1 MGYQI
6 GNLGPGRQSGD
17 HRAKA
22 IEKYPDTGVE
32 PVAYGLRIHCFTFF
46 ALYNTLA
53 THSQKHHMAYLLVR
67 KAIRVLNLQSLQIEH
82 DFVQL

>member
-6 GNLGPGRQSGD
+6 GNLGPGRQSGN

-32 PVAYGLRIHCFTFF
+32 
-46 ALYNTLA
+46 LA
-53 THSQKHHMAYLLVR
+53 TYGYSSMVEQRTDNPYA
-67 KAIRVLNLQSLQIEH
+67 AGST
-82 DFVQL
+82 FVSGYFSIMSALWSPLWQLGPRLPI